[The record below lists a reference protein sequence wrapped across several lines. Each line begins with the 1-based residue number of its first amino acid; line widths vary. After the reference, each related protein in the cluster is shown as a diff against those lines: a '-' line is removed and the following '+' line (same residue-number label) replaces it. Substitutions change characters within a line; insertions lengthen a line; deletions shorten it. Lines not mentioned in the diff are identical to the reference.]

1 MDKSEGGFTL
11 VEVLVSVFVA
21 SIVIGVLAQSYIYA
35 TRSFE
40 WRKLHS
46 VAIMI
51 ANVNLER
58 YKRIKNLKEA
68 GFECAI
74 NNSVNKFQKSLA
86 DKGDRFN
93 EDSNLPEI
101 KHSSINQKI
110 VAYTTTSTGC
120 DSYVVVESVVE
131 YKNHPNATD
140 VETVKQVIYAQ

>member
-21 SIVIGVLAQSYIYA
+21 SIVIGILAQSYIYA

-40 WRKLHS
+40 RRKLHS
-46 VAIMI
+46 VAVMI

-68 GFECAI
+68 GFKCEI
-74 NNSVNKFQKSLA
+74 NNSVNKFQKSLTN
-86 DKGDRFN
+86 KGDRFN
-93 EDSNLPEI
+93 EDFDLPEI

-110 VAYTTTSTGC
+110 VAYASTSKGC
-120 DSYVVVESVVE
+120 DIRVVVESVVE

>member
-21 SIVIGVLAQSYIYA
+21 SIVIGVLAQSYIYVA
-35 TRSFE
+35 KSFE
-40 WRKLHS
+40 WRKLRS

-58 YKRIKNLKEA
+58 YKRIKKLKEA
-68 GFECAI
+68 GFECEI
-74 NNSVNKFQKSLA
+74 NNSVNKFQKSLTN
-86 DKGDRFN
+86 KGDRFN
-93 EDSNLPEI
+93 EDFNLPEI

-110 VAYTTTSTGC
+110 VAYTTTSKGC
-120 DSYVVVESVVE
+120 DIRVVVESVVE

>member
-74 NNSVNKFQKSLA
+74 NNSVNKFQKSLT

>member
-1 MDKSEGGFTL
+1 M
-11 VEVLVSVFVA
+11 EVLVSVFVA

-74 NNSVNKFQKSLA
+74 NNSVNKFQKSLT

-140 VETVKQVIYAQ
+140 VETVKQVTYAQ

>member
-21 SIVIGVLAQSYIYA
+21 SIVIGILAQSYIYA

-40 WRKLHS
+40 WRKLRS

-58 YKRIKNLKEA
+58 YKLIKNLKEA
-68 GFECAI
+68 GFECEI
-74 NNSVNKFQKSLA
+74 NDSVTKFQKSLIN
-86 DKGDRFN
+86 KGDKFN
-93 EDSNLPEI
+93 EDFNLTEI
-101 KHSSINQKI
+101 KNSSINQKI
-110 VAYTTTSTGC
+110 VAYTSPSKGC
-120 DSYVVVESVVE
+120 DNYVVVESVVE

-140 VETVKQVIYAQ
+140 IETVKQVTYAQ

>member
-21 SIVIGVLAQSYIYA
+21 SIVIGILAQSYIYA

-40 WRKLHS
+40 WRKLRS

-68 GFECAI
+68 GFECEI
-74 NNSVNKFQKSLA
+74 NDSVTKFQKSLTN
-86 DKGDRFN
+86 KGDKFN
-93 EDSNLPEI
+93 EDSNLTEI
-101 KHSSINQKI
+101 KNSSINQIIIFNITFFPWDKI
-110 VAYTTTSTGC
+110 
-120 DSYVVVESVVE
+120 
-131 YKNHPNATD
+131 
-140 VETVKQVIYAQ
+140 

>member
-1 MDKSEGGFTL
+1 M
-11 VEVLVSVFVA
+11 EVLVSVFVA

>member
-21 SIVIGVLAQSYIYA
+21 SIVIGVLAQSYIYVA
-35 TRSFE
+35 KSFE
-40 WRKLHS
+40 WRKLRS

-58 YKRIKNLKEA
+58 YKRIKKLKEA
-68 GFECAI
+68 GFECEI
-74 NNSVNKFQKSLA
+74 NNSVNKFQKSLTN
-86 DKGDRFN
+86 KGDRFN
-93 EDSNLPEI
+93 EDFNLPEI

-110 VAYTTTSTGC
+110 VAYTTTSKGC
-120 DSYVVVESVVE
+120 DIRVVVESVVE

-140 VETVKQVIYAQ
+140 VETVRQVIYAQ

>member
-21 SIVIGVLAQSYIYA
+21 SIVIGILAQSYIYA

-40 WRKLHS
+40 RRKLHS
-46 VAIMI
+46 VAVMI

-68 GFECAI
+68 GFKCEI
-74 NNSVNKFQKSLA
+74 NNSVNKFQKSLT